1 MTKYV
6 AFLRGINI
14 SRIVIEE
21 IQNAAG
27 GRKLPARELQRN
39 SPSEQPILSGI
50 FVNRLQQML

>member
-50 FVNRLQQML
+50 FVNRL